1 MFDMA
6 GSEAPEAA
14 LDVVASDD
22 APEIAPPDVRGQGGL
37 LRRALD
43 VRRGL
48 AARRIARENDSALAF
63 GVRMFAAVALAFALL
78 GALAYVLVDRE
89 LEHRQIQTYAADQ
102 RADAR
107 SFEDVAGRAA
117 TPAGAFLQ
125 VDRLLDAIARRPG
138 TLEAV
143 LVDQRH
149 VVVATGGARAGVGAG
164 RAAGVRAVGG
174 GVAAAVGGGITT
186 TSGANAPAAGGGR
199 LIGTADADPR
209 IEAALEHG
217 SSYAGCEADPTK
229 DRDNFEFVTPV
240 ELSGARYAY
249 EVIYSHST
257 YDAQLHDVRRVL
269 LLVGLLA
276 LLGGVAV
283 FYLVGGRV
291 LLRDHRRALQ
301 RATRDGLTDLPNQRA
316 FQDELPQAVAAA
328 ARYHDPLALAVLD
341 VDDFKFVNDRHG
353 HPHGDAVLRRVAQVL
368 REARPGDRPYRIG
381 GDEFA
386 LLLAHTDSEGA
397 RTLARRLG
405 RSFADAGV
413 EVSIGVSSLR
423 AGGSE
428 SAAAGLAGTPGADT
442 PGAQTPGAQ
451 TLRVET
457 LRADT
462 LRAEAD
468 AALYEAKR
476 QGGGRSAHFE
486 DIRGRV
492 AVTSTAQKE
501 AVRALLEQ
509 GRLETVFQPIWD
521 FTAERLL
528 GVEAL
533 MHPGPASGLGSAAE
547 AFDVAEQ
554 LGRVHQL
561 DVLCVHSALRAVGE
575 LDEGVLLFIN
585 LSPQTLDLDAARG
598 DWVRAAVEDA
608 GLAPGR
614 VVIEVTERFGGRTA
628 AVVKCMSRLREQ
640 GFKTALDNVGTG
652 NSGLEMLRRLDADF
666 VKLDPS
672 IVIAA
677 PTDPSARA
685 VLLAMATFARQTGS
699 FVIAEGVEDEETLR
713 FLRSIDV
720 ADLHVEEI
728 IQGGQGGELGV
739 PSAVVPA
746 GGAQNR
752 ERV

>member
-6 GSEAPEAA
+6 GSEAPQPA
-14 LDVVASDD
+14 ASDAGTN
-22 APEIAPPDVRGQGGL
+22 APGPGGRW
-37 LRRALD
+37 RRALD
-43 VRRGL
+43 PRRGL
-48 AARRIARENDSALAF
+48 AKRRIARENDSALAF

-78 GALAYVLVDRE
+78 GALGYVLVDRN

-117 TPAGAFLQ
+117 TPAAALLQ
-125 VDRLLDAIARRPG
+125 VNRLLDAIERRPG
-138 TLEAV
+138 TIEAV
-143 LVDQRH
+143 LVDRRH
-149 VVVATGGARAGVGAG
+149 VVVAAGGAR
-164 RAAGVRAVGG
+164 VGG
-174 GVAAAVGGGITT
+174 GE
-186 TSGANAPAAGGGR
+186 R
-199 LIGTADADPR
+199 LIGTTDVDLR

-217 SSYAGCEADPTK
+217 SSYAGREADPTK
-229 DRDNFEFVTPV
+229 DRPNFEFVTPV
-240 ELSGARYAY
+240 ELLGARYAY
-249 EVIYSHST
+249 EVIYSHRA
-257 YDAQLHDVRRVL
+257 YDAQLRDVRRVL

-276 LLGGVAV
+276 LFGGGAV

-316 FQDELPQAVAAA
+316 FQDELPQAVAAST
-328 ARYHDPLALAVLD
+328 RYQDPLALAVLD
-341 VDDFKFVNDRHG
+341 VDDFKFINDRHG
-353 HPHGDAVLRRVAQVL
+353 HPHGDAVLMAVAKIL
-368 REARPGDRPYRIG
+368 LEARPGDRPYRVG

-386 LLLAHTDSEGA
+386 LLLAHTDSDGA
-397 RTLARRLG
+397 RTLARRLS
-405 RSFADAGV
+405 RSFKEAGI
-413 EVSIGVSSLR
+413 EVSIGVSATR
-423 AGGSE
+423 
-428 SAAAGLAGTPGADT
+428 PG
-442 PGAQTPGAQ
+442 
-451 TLRVET
+451 

-476 QGGGRSAHFE
+476 QGGGQSAHFE

-492 AVTSTAQKE
+492 AVTSTEQKE
-501 AVRALLEQ
+501 ALRALLQER
-509 GRLETVFQPIWD
+509 RLETVFQPIWD

-533 MHPGPASGLGSAAE
+533 MLPDPSCGLGSAAE

-561 DVLCVHSALRAVGE
+561 DVLCVQSALRAVGE
-575 LDEGVLLFIN
+575 LADGVLLFIN
-585 LSPQTLDLDAARG
+585 LSPQTLDLDAAHG
-598 DWVRAAVEDA
+598 DWVRVAVEAA
-608 GLAPGR
+608 GLSPGR
-614 VVIEVTERFGGRTA
+614 VVIEVTERFGGSTA

-699 FVIAEGVEDEETLR
+699 FVIAEGVENEETLR

-720 ADLHVEEI
+720 QDLHVETI
-728 IQGGQGGELGV
+728 IQGGQGGELGL
-739 PSAVVPA
+739 PAAVVPPDIPGPLRGSRA
-746 GGAQNR
+746 
-752 ERV
+752 RV

>member
-1 MFDMA
+1 MF
-6 GSEAPEAA
+6 G
-14 LDVVASDD
+14 
-22 APEIAPPDVRGQGGL
+22 
-37 LRRALD
+37 
-43 VRRGL
+43 
-48 AARRIARENDSALAF
+48 IARENDSAFAF
-63 GVRMFAAVALAFALL
+63 GARMFAAAALAFALL
-78 GALAYVLVDRE
+78 GALGYVLVDRN
-89 LEHRQIQTYAADQ
+89 LEHRQIQTYADDQ

-117 TPAGAFLQ
+117 TPAGALVQ

-149 VVVATGGARAGVGAG
+149 VVVAAGGTGA
-164 RAAGVRAVGG
+164 
-174 GVAAAVGGGITT
+174 
-186 TSGANAPAAGGGR
+186 AAGGNLAVGR
-199 LIGTADADPR
+199 AGGTGGLTGASVGARPIGRTDANPR

-217 SSYAGCEADPTK
+217 GSYAGRETDPTAG
-229 DRDNFEFVTPV
+229 RPNFEFVTPV
-240 ELSGARYAY
+240 ELGGARYAY
-249 EVIYSHST
+249 EVIYSHAT
-257 YDAQLHDVRRVL
+257 YEAQLRDVRRVL

-276 LLGGVAV
+276 LFGGGAV

-316 FQDELPQAVAAA
+316 FQDELPEAVAAA
-328 ARYHDPLALAVLD
+328 ARYQDPLALAVLD

-353 HPHGDAVLRRVAQVL
+353 HPHGDAVLMAVARIL
-368 REARPGDRPYRIG
+368 REARPGDRPYRVG

-386 LLLAHTDSEGA
+386 LLLAHTDSDGA
-397 RTLARRLG
+397 RTLARRLSRG
-405 RSFADAGV
+405 FKEAGI
-413 EVSIGVSSLR
+413 EVSIGVSATRPGGWRSPA
-423 AGGSE
+423 AGGGS
-428 SAAAGLAGTPGADT
+428 SAAG
-442 PGAQTPGAQ
+442 
-451 TLRVET
+451 
-457 LRADT
+457 RADT
-462 LRAEAD
+462 LRGEAD

-476 QGGGRSAHFE
+476 QGGGQSVHFE
-486 DIRGRV
+486 DIRARV
-492 AVTSTAQKE
+492 AVTSTEQKE
-501 AVRALLEQ
+501 AVRALLRD
-509 GRLETVFQPIWD
+509 GRLQTVFQPIWD

-533 MHPGPASGLGSAAE
+533 MRPDPAGGLGSAAE

-554 LGRVHQL
+554 LGRVHEL
-561 DVLCVHSALRAVGE
+561 DVLCVQSALRAVGE
-575 LDEGVLLFIN
+575 LADGVLLFIN

-598 DWVRAAVEDA
+598 DWVRAEVEAA
-608 GLAPGR
+608 GLAPER

-628 AVVKCMSRLREQ
+628 AVAKCMSRLREQ

-672 IVIAA
+672 IVLAA

-699 FVIAEGVEDEETLR
+699 FVIAEGVEDEETLS

-720 ADLHVEEI
+720 QDLHVDTI
-728 IQGGQGGELGV
+728 IQGGQGGELGMPAAV
-739 PSAVVPA
+739 FPPDISGPLRAGSAA
-746 GGAQNR
+746 I
-752 ERV
+752 

>member
-1 MFDMA
+1 MA
-6 GSEAPEAA
+6 GSEVPETAREM
-14 LDVVASDD
+14 DVPD
-22 APEIAPPDVRGQGGL
+22 APEIAAPDASRPGGWLRGML
-37 LRRALD
+37 DPRR
-43 VRRGL
+43 RL
-48 AARRIARENDSALAF
+48 AERRIARENDSAFAF
-63 GVRMFAAVALAFALL
+63 GARMFAAVALAFALL
-78 GALAYVLVDRE
+78 GALGYVLVDRN
-89 LEHRQIQTYAADQ
+89 LEHHQIQTYAADQ

-117 TPAGAFLQ
+117 TPAGALLQ

-143 LVDQRH
+143 LVDRRH
-149 VVVATGGARAGVGAG
+149 VVVA
-164 RAAGVRAVGG
+164 
-174 GVAAAVGGGITT
+174 
-186 TSGANAPAAGGGR
+186 AGGGSR
-199 LIGTADADPR
+199 PIGTTDADPR

-217 SSYAGCEADPTK
+217 SSYAGREADPTK

-240 ELSGARYAY
+240 DLAGRRYAY
-249 EVIYSHST
+249 EVIYSHRA

-276 LLGGVAV
+276 LLGGGAV

-353 HPHGDAVLRRVAQVL
+353 HPHGDAVLRRVAEVL

-405 RSFADAGV
+405 RSFTDAGV

-423 AGGSE
+423 AGR
-428 SAAAGLAGTPGADT
+428 SATAATVAGRTGTPGGSALGGDTRGAHDLGADT
-442 PGAQTPGAQ
+442 
-451 TLRVET
+451 LRAET

-486 DIRGRV
+486 DIRERV
-492 AVTSTAQKE
+492 AVTSTEQKE

-533 MHPGPASGLGSAAE
+533 MRPDPAGGLGSAAE

-561 DVLCVHSALRAVGE
+561 DVLCVQSALRAIGE
-575 LDEGVLLFIN
+575 LADGVLLFIN

-598 DWVRAAVEDA
+598 DWVRAAVEGA
-608 GLAPGR
+608 GLLPSQ

-672 IVIAA
+672 IVLAA

-739 PSAVVPA
+739 PLAAIPV
-746 GGAQNR
+746 GAPNG
-752 ERV
+752 

>member
-1 MFDMA
+1 MF
-6 GSEAPEAA
+6 
-14 LDVVASDD
+14 
-22 APEIAPPDVRGQGGL
+22 RT
-37 LRRALD
+37 
-43 VRRGL
+43 
-48 AARRIARENDSALAF
+48 ARENDSVFAF
-63 GVRMFAAVALAFALL
+63 AARMFAAAALAFALL
-78 GALAYVLVDRE
+78 GVLGYVLVDRK

-117 TPAGAFLQ
+117 TPAAALLS

-138 TLEAV
+138 TLAAV
-143 LVDQRH
+143 LVDSRH
-149 VVVATGGARAGVGAG
+149 VVVAAG
-164 RAAGVRAVGG
+164 RVSGG
-174 GVAAAVGGGITT
+174 GQ
-186 TSGANAPAAGGGR
+186 P
-199 LIGTADADPR
+199 IGMADADAR
-209 IEAALEHG
+209 IDAALERG
-217 SSYAGCEADPTK
+217 ASYAGREADPTQ
-229 DRDNFEFVTPV
+229 DRPNFEFVTPV
-240 ELSGARYAY
+240 RLLGARYAY
-249 EVIYSHST
+249 QVIYSHGA
-257 YDAQLHDVRRVL
+257 YEAQLRDVRRVL

-276 LLGGVAV
+276 LFGGAAL

-316 FQDELPQAVAAA
+316 FQDELPLAVAAA
-328 ARYHDPLALAVLD
+328 ARYQDPLALAVLD

-353 HPHGDAVLRRVAQVL
+353 HPHGDAVLMAVAEIL
-368 REARPGDRPYRIG
+368 REARPGDRPYRVG

-386 LLLAHTDSEGA
+386 LLLAHTDSQGA
-397 RTLARRLG
+397 RTLARRLS
-405 RSFADAGV
+405 RSFKDAGI

-423 AGGSE
+423 AGYRRAE
-428 SAAAGLAGTPGADT
+428 LPATVVVAAGGAT
-442 PGAQTPGAQ
+442 SRTIAQGVEE
-451 TLRVET
+451 LRVEE

-476 QGGGRSAHFE
+476 EGGGRSAHYDDVRE
-486 DIRGRV
+486 RV
-492 AVTSTAQKE
+492 AVTSTEQKE
-501 AVRALLEQ
+501 AVRALLER
-509 GRLETVFQPIWD
+509 GRVETVFQPIWD

-533 MHPGPASGLGSAAE
+533 MRPDPSCGLGSAAE

-561 DVLCVHSALRAVGE
+561 DVLCVRSALRAVGE
-575 LDEGVLLFIN
+575 LGEGVLLFIN
-585 LSPQTLDLDAARG
+585 LSPYTLDLDAARG
-598 DWVRAAVEDA
+598 DWVRAAVEAA
-608 GLAPGR
+608 GLSPKR

-652 NSGLEMLRRLDADF
+652 NSGLEMLRRLASDF

-713 FLRSIDV
+713 FLRSLEV
-720 ADLHVEEI
+720 ADLHVDTI

-739 PSAVVPA
+739 PSAVIPNRA
-746 GGAQNR
+746 AQR
-752 ERV
+752 DARV

>member
-1 MFDMA
+1 MFDTA
-6 GSEAPEAA
+6 GSEDLEAA
-14 LDVVASDD
+14 ASDT
-22 APEIAPPDVRGQGGL
+22 APAVPGVGGR

-43 VRRGL
+43 PRRGL
-48 AARRIARENDSALAF
+48 AARRIARENDSAFAF
-63 GVRMFAAVALAFALL
+63 GARMFAAVALAFALL
-78 GALAYVLVDRE
+78 GALGYVLVDRN

-117 TPAGAFLQ
+117 TPAGALLQ

-143 LVDQRH
+143 LVDRRH
-149 VVVATGGARAGVGAG
+149 VVVAAGGAGAVAGGFTDVGVG
-164 RAAGVRAVGG
+164 R
-174 GVAAAVGGGITT
+174 
-186 TSGANAPAAGGGR
+186 R

-217 SSYAGCEADPTK
+217 SSYAGREADPTK
-229 DRDNFEFVTPV
+229 GRPNFEFVTPV
-240 ELSGARYAY
+240 DLAGRRYAY
-249 EVIYSHST
+249 EVIYSHSV
-257 YDAQLHDVRRVL
+257 YEAQLRDVRRVL

-276 LLGGVAV
+276 LFGGGAV

-328 ARYHDPLALAVLD
+328 TRYQDPLALAVLD
-341 VDDFKFVNDRHG
+341 VDDFKFINDRHG
-353 HPHGDAVLRRVAQVL
+353 HPHGDAVLMAVAKIL
-368 REARPGDRPYRIG
+368 REARPGDRPYRVG

-386 LLLAHTDSEGA
+386 LLLAHTDSDGA
-397 RTLARRLG
+397 RTLARRLSRAFKG
-405 RSFADAGV
+405 AGIG
-413 EVSIGVSSLR
+413 VSIGVSATRHGGWRSPA
-423 AGGSE
+423 AGGGSP
-428 SAAAGLAGTPGADT
+428 AAG
-442 PGAQTPGAQ
+442 
-451 TLRVET
+451 
-457 LRADT
+457 RADT

-476 QGGGRSAHFE
+476 QGGGQSAHFE

-492 AVTSTAQKE
+492 AVTSTEQKE
-501 AVRALLEQ
+501 AVRALLHE

-533 MHPGPASGLGSAAE
+533 MRPDPSCGLGSAAE

-554 LGRVHQL
+554 LGRVHEL
-561 DVLCVHSALRAVGE
+561 DVLCVRSALRAVGE
-575 LDEGVLLFIN
+575 LADGVLLFIN
-585 LSPQTLDLDAARG
+585 LSPHTLDLDAGRG
-598 DWVRAAVEDA
+598 DWVRAAVEEV
-608 GLAPGR
+608 GLAPER

-672 IVIAA
+672 IVLAA

-720 ADLHVEEI
+720 ADLHVDTI
-728 IQGGQGGELGV
+728 IQGGQGGELGI
-739 PSAVVPA
+739 PSAEIPTGVPEIPA
-746 GGAQNR
+746 GAHKS